1 MQHIYYDY
9 LFHIKNVKTPTV
21 LIIKILIHIKF
32 IPTLFIYIMTI
43 TCSFSRIF
51 FVSRFYH
58 QIKYSNIFSTSD
70 RPSEKI
76 M

>member
-43 TCSFSRIF
+43 TCMILNIKNSLFKIF
-51 FVSRFYH
+51 ISLYLLL
-58 QIKYSNIFSTSD
+58 
-70 RPSEKI
+70 
-76 M
+76 